1 MDTFWMTIADYN
13 SATWLYQILFILI
26 GIVLTLALIFKPS
39 KKTEIAIKLYFASLF
54 TWIAVVYYSL
64 FCEPRG
70 YSNILAFFWALMAGT
85 WIWDAYMGYTQFGKN
100 KKYSTLGYLLM
111 VMPLIYPILS
121 LARGLSFPE
130 MTSPIMPCSVTTFTI
145 GLLLLRSK
153 KVNMFI
159 ILFLCHWSLI
169 GLTKTYFYNIPEDFL
184 LVAASIPAIY
194 LFFKEYFLQNL
205 HKGTKPNAKYIN
217 YLLMAV
223 CLGIGMV
230 LTITLFGQIANNEI
244 MR

>member
-1 MDTFWMTIADYN
+1 M
-13 SATWLYQILFILI
+13 
-26 GIVLTLALIFKPS
+26 
-39 KKTEIAIKLYFASLF
+39 
-54 TWIAVVYYSL
+54 
-64 FCEPRG
+64 R
-70 YSNILAFFWALMAGT
+70 
-85 WIWDAYMGYTQFGKN
+85 YTQFGKN

-205 HKGTKPNAKYIN
+205 HKDTKPNAKYIN